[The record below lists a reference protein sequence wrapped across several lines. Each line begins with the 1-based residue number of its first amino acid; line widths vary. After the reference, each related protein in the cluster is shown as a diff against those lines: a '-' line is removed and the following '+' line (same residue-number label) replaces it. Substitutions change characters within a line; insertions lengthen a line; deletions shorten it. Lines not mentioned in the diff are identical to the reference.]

1 MPLSAQIAAL
11 CVLVAGLSAL
21 AAWIVL
27 RRRGTPE
34 KRERQRRLAVHHQ
47 GRIGD
52 AMINEVTGDALYY
65 SYSVGGVQYEASQD
79 ITALRDLLPA
89 QPERLIGWSGMK
101 YSSNNPANSILI
113 CEEWS
118 GLRGPAARSAE
129 HASADRDSVDGNSMD
144 GDSAHGDGVRHEGQ
158 DAALAQGPL
167 HQGVD
172 RQIAE

>member
-1 MPLSAQIAAL
+1 MPLGVQIA
-11 CVLVAGLSAL
+11 VLGAVAAGLAAL

-34 KRERQRRLAVHHQ
+34 KRERQRRLAVHDR

-52 AMINEVTGDALYY
+52 AMISEVTADALYY

-79 ITALRDLLPA
+79 ITTLRHLLPA
-89 QPERLIGWSGMK
+89 EPERLIGWSGMK
-101 YSSNNPANSILI
+101 YASNNPANSILL

-118 GLRGPAARSAE
+118 GLRDPSARSAG
-129 HASADRDSVDGNSMD
+129 HTSADYDSAGQ
-144 GDSAHGDGVRHEGQ
+144 DSAHGDGVRHQGQ
-158 DAALAQGPL
+158 DATLAEGPV

-172 RQIAE
+172 RNVAE

>member
-1 MPLSAQIAAL
+1 MPFNAQIAAL

-21 AAWIVL
+21 VAWIVL

-34 KRERQRRLAVHHQ
+34 KRERQRRLAVHQ
-47 GRIGD
+47 RGRIGD
-52 AMINEVTGDALYY
+52 AKINEVTGDALYY

-89 QPERLIGWSGMK
+89 EPERLIGWSGMK
-101 YSSNNPANSILI
+101 YAPNNPANSILI

-118 GLRGPAARSAE
+118 GLRGPAARSA
-129 HASADRDSVDGNSMD
+129 
-144 GDSAHGDGVRHEGQ
+144 HGDGVRHEGQ
-158 DAALAQGPL
+158 DAALAQGAV

-172 RQIAE
+172 RQVAE

>member
-1 MPLSAQIAAL
+1 MALGAQIAVLGAL
-11 CVLVAGLSAL
+11 TAGLVAL

-27 RRRGTPE
+27 RTRGTPE
-34 KRERQRRLAVHHQ
+34 KRERQRRLLVHHR

-52 AMINEVTGDALYY
+52 AMINEVTADALYY

-79 ITALRDLLPA
+79 ITALRHLLPA
-89 QPERLIGWSGMK
+89 ELERLIGWSGMK

-118 GLRGPAARSAE
+118 GLRMPSARSAG
-129 HASADRDSVDGNSMD
+129 HDSTD
-144 GDSAHGDGVRHEGQ
+144 GDGIGHEGQ
-158 DAALAQGPL
+158 DAALAESPV

-172 RQIAE
+172 RHIAE

>member
-1 MPLSAQIAAL
+1 MPVSAQIAAL

-21 AAWIVL
+21 TAWIVV

-34 KRERQRRLAVHHQ
+34 KRERQRRLAVHQ
-47 GRIGD
+47 RGRIGD
-52 AMINEVTGDALYY
+52 AMIKEATGDALYY

-79 ITALRDLLPA
+79 ITALRDRLPA
-89 QPERLIGWSGMK
+89 EPERLIGWSGMK

-118 GLRGPAARSAE
+118 GLRMPSARSAG
-129 HASADRDSVDGNSMD
+129 HASAD
-144 GDSAHGDGVRHEGQ
+144 GDGVGHEGQ
-158 DAALAQGPL
+158 DAALAQGPV

-172 RQIAE
+172 RQVAE

>member
-1 MPLSAQIAAL
+1 MPLGVQIAAL
-11 CVLVAGLSAL
+11 CVLVAGLVAL

-27 RRRGTPE
+27 RTRGTPE
-34 KRERQRRLAVHHQ
+34 KRERQRRLLVHHR

-52 AMINEVTGDALYY
+52 AMINEVTADALYY

-79 ITALRDLLPA
+79 ITALRHLLPA
-89 QPERLIGWSGMK
+89 EPERLIGWSGMK

-118 GLRGPAARSAE
+118 GLRDRSARSAG
-129 HASADRDSVDGNSMD
+129 HASAD
-144 GDSAHGDGVRHEGQ
+144 GDGVGHEGQ
-158 DAALAQGPL
+158 DAALAESPV

-172 RQIAE
+172 RHIAE

>member
-1 MPLSAQIAAL
+1 MPLGVQIAAL
-11 CVLVAGLSAL
+11 CVFVVGLLAL

-27 RRRGTPE
+27 RTRGTPE

-52 AMINEVTGDALYY
+52 AMINEVTADALYY

-79 ITALRDLLPA
+79 ITALRHLLPA
-89 QPERLIGWSGMK
+89 EPERLIGSSGMK
-101 YSSNNPANSILI
+101 YASNNPANSILI

-118 GLRGPAARSAE
+118 GLRVPPARSAD
-129 HASADRDSVDGNSMD
+129 HVSADR
-144 GDSAHGDGVRHEGQ
+144 DGVRHEGQ
-158 DAALAQGPL
+158 DATLAEGAV

-172 RQIAE
+172 RQPAE

>member
-1 MPLSAQIAAL
+1 MPLGVQIA
-11 CVLVAGLSAL
+11 VLGAVAAGLAAL

-34 KRERQRRLAVHHQ
+34 KRERQRRLAVHHR

-52 AMINEVTGDALYY
+52 AMISEVTADALYY

-79 ITALRDLLPA
+79 ITALRHLLPVE
-89 QPERLIGWSGMK
+89 PERLIGWSGMK
-101 YSSNNPANSILI
+101 YSSNNPTNSILL

-118 GLRGPAARSAE
+118 GLRDPSARSAG
-129 HASADRDSVDGNSMD
+129 HNSADHDSAGY
-144 GDSAHGDGVRHEGQ
+144 DSAHGDGVGHQGQ
-158 DAALAQGPL
+158 DATLAEGPV

-172 RQIAE
+172 RNVAE

>member
-1 MPLSAQIAAL
+1 MPLGVQIAAL
-11 CVLVAGLSAL
+11 CVFVVGLLAL

-27 RRRGTPE
+27 RTRGTPE

-52 AMINEVTGDALYY
+52 AMINEATADALYY

-89 QPERLIGWSGMK
+89 EPERLIGWSGMK

-118 GLRGPAARSAE
+118 GLRDPVARSAG
-129 HASADRDSVDGNSMD
+129 HDSAD
-144 GDSAHGDGVRHEGQ
+144 GDGVGHEGQ
-158 DAALAQGPL
+158 DATLAEGAV

-172 RQIAE
+172 RQPAE

>member
-1 MPLSAQIAAL
+1 MPFGAQIAAL
-11 CVLVAGLSAL
+11 SVLVAGLVAL
-21 AAWIVL
+21 AVWIAL

-34 KRERQRRLAVHHQ
+34 KRERQRRLAVHHR

-52 AMINEVTGDALYY
+52 AMINEVTEDALYY

-79 ITALRDLLPA
+79 ITALRDRLPA
-89 QPERLIGWSGMK
+89 EPERLIGWSGMK

-118 GLRGPAARSAE
+118 GLRDPTARSAG
-129 HASADRDSVDGNSMD
+129 HDSADRD
-144 GDSAHGDGVRHEGQ
+144 GVGHQGQ
-158 DAALAQGPL
+158 DAALAEGAV

-172 RQIAE
+172 RQVAE

>member
-1 MPLSAQIAAL
+1 MQIAAL
-11 CVLVAGLSAL
+11 CVFVVALLAL
-21 AAWIVL
+21 AAWIV
-27 RRRGTPE
+27 RRTRGSPE
-34 KRERQRRLAVHHQ
+34 KRERQRRLAVHRR

-52 AMINEVTGDALYY
+52 AMVNEATADALYY

-89 QPERLIGWSGMK
+89 EPDRLIGWSGMK

-118 GLRGPAARSAE
+118 GLREPSPRSTGHE
-129 HASADRDSVDGNSMD
+129 L
-144 GDSAHGDGVRHEGQ
+144 AHSDGVGHEGQ
-158 DAALAQGPL
+158 DATLAEGAV

-172 RQIAE
+172 RQAAE

>member
-1 MPLSAQIAAL
+1 MPLGVQIAAL
-11 CVLVAGLSAL
+11 CVSVAALVAL

-34 KRERQRRLAVHHQ
+34 KRERQRRLAVHHH

-52 AMINEVTGDALYY
+52 AMINEATGDALYY

-89 QPERLIGWSGMK
+89 EPERLIGWSGMK

-118 GLRGPAARSAE
+118 GLREPSPRSTGHE
-129 HASADRDSVDGNSMD
+129 L
-144 GDSAHGDGVRHEGQ
+144 AHGDGVGHEGQ
-158 DAALAQGPL
+158 DAAPAEGAV

-172 RQIAE
+172 RHLAE

>member
-1 MPLSAQIAAL
+1 MPLGVQIAGL
-11 CVLVAGLSAL
+11 CVFVVGLLAL
-21 AAWIVL
+21 AAWIVF
-27 RRRGTPE
+27 RTRGTPE
-34 KRERQRRLAVHHQ
+34 KRERQRRLAVHRR

-52 AMINEVTGDALYY
+52 ALIHEVTPDALYY

-89 QPERLIGWSGMK
+89 EPERLIGWSGMK

-118 GLRGPAARSAE
+118 GLRDPSARSTGHE
-129 HASADRDSVDGNSMD
+129 LTDRD
-144 GDSAHGDGVRHEGQ
+144 GVGHEGQ
-158 DAALAQGPL
+158 DAALTEGTV

-172 RQIAE
+172 RQAAE

>member
-1 MPLSAQIAAL
+1 MPLGVQIAAL
-11 CVLVAGLSAL
+11 CVLVVGLLAL

-27 RRRGTPE
+27 RTRGTPE
-34 KRERQRRLAVHHQ
+34 KRERQRRLAVHHR

-52 AMINEVTGDALYY
+52 AMINEVTRDALYY

-79 ITALRDLLPA
+79 ITALRELLPA
-89 QPERLIGWSGMK
+89 EPERLIGWSGMK

-118 GLRGPAARSAE
+118 GLRDPSPRSAG
-129 HASADRDSVDGNSMD
+129 HDLAY
-144 GDSAHGDGVRHEGQ
+144 GDGVGHEGQ
-158 DAALAQGPL
+158 DAALAESAV

-172 RQIAE
+172 RQVPE

>member
-1 MPLSAQIAAL
+1 MPLGAQIA
-11 CVLVAGLSAL
+11 VLVALTAGLVAL

-27 RRRGTPE
+27 RTRGTPE
-34 KRERQRRLAVHHQ
+34 KRERQRRLAVHHR

-52 AMINEVTGDALYY
+52 VMINEVTADALYY

-79 ITALRDLLPA
+79 ITALRHLLPA
-89 QPERLIGWSGMK
+89 EPERLIGWSGMK

-118 GLRGPAARSAE
+118 GLRMPPARSAG
-129 HASADRDSVDGNSMD
+129 HDSADHDL
-144 GDSAHGDGVRHEGQ
+144 AHRDGVGHEGQ
-158 DAALAQGPL
+158 DAALAEGPV

-172 RQIAE
+172 RHVAE